1 MSATLEGDR
10 LTQVAQRC
18 RPRAELGHPGLPI
31 ILQYSHEVG
40 RRHTG
45 KSVVPATGAADM
57 LRFVE
62 VLFDDMCKFVA
73 EAGTIEFF
81 MVRGIV
87 RGSWKSA
94 PAHFF
99 TRTFWKRCHPKS
111 SGVHALLN

>member
-1 MSATLEGDR
+1 MVLLWKSRFAQNTR
-10 LTQVAQRC
+10 SVA
-18 RPRAELGHPGLPI
+18 
-31 ILQYSHEVG
+31 
-40 RRHTG
+40 
-45 KSVVPATGAADM
+45 PATDAADM
-57 LRFVE
+57 LRFVGA
-62 VLFDDMCKFVA
+62 LFDAMCTFVA